1 MASARPSVVRA
12 PLPHRLA
19 AQTIDWG
26 GETRRRESEP
36 VVVWQRSGGD
46 EAGGGEQDE
55 AKREK

>member
-1 MASARPSVVRA
+1 MANARPSVVRA
-12 PLPHRLA
+12 PQPHRSA

-26 GETRRRESEP
+26 GETRRMEPEP
-36 VVVWQRSGGD
+36 VAVWRRSGSD